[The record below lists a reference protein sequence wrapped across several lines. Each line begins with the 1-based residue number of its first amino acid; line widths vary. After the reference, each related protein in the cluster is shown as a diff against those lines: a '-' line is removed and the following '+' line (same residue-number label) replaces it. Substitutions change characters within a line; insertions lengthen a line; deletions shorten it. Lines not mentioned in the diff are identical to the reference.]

1 MLKCPTIY
9 NKSRKTCMN
18 KTTRKCLFILKFT
31 SRTKILLLLHS
42 HNNLDY
48 IGINVL
54 LSNLNEDKL

>member
-1 MLKCPTIY
+1 
-9 NKSRKTCMN
+9 MN
-18 KTTRKCLFILKFT
+18 KTTRKLLFILKFT